1 MRGPEDAAIYMF
13 QHLRTLR
20 FRLAALYLVVFGV
33 IQVAVCA
40 VILHAFASHVRQ
52 DFDER
57 LIDRA
62 EIMIDAISVE
72 TAQPSPTPQRRSPPR
87 LNPFRFPGYYF
98 QIVGDSGRTLERSWN
113 LGETSLPFTETARAS
128 RRAGRPA
135 METIRDEVGRAS
147 SAATG
152 QLRLLTLFRDEP
164 NVRPFYLQIAASL
177 EPVSES
183 ITQARRLLF
192 TIVPIGLAAAALA
205 SWLLA
210 RRSLAPI
217 GRIARQAREYTGAS
231 LERRIDMPPGNDEA
245 AELAAVINEMLGRL
259 ESAFHAQSR
268 FVADAS
274 HELKTPLSVLS
285 AEAQI
290 LSQQPRSPEQYERFV
305 ASIRDE
311 LRQLSRLV
319 DSLLTLAR
327 AEAGAPLAATMP
339 VSINEVAMD
348 TVQRYQGLAEQRS
361 IKLAPTLAMPGP
373 AGPEPVVDGDPAL
386 LRAMAENLVRNAIRH
401 SPRESA
407 VQIEVGLD
415 GQHVSLAVRDRG
427 PGIPSDQ
434 IEKIFDAFYRVPP
447 EDQPHEG
454 SGLGLAI
461 ARSVT
466 RLHHGSIAARNHPEG
481 GCEFVVRLPL
491 RGPEE
496 SAPD

>member
-1 MRGPEDAAIYMF
+1 
-13 QHLRTLR
+13 
-20 FRLAALYLVVFGV
+20 
-33 IQVAVCA
+33 
-40 VILHAFASHVRQ
+40 
-52 DFDER
+52 
-57 LIDRA
+57 
-62 EIMIDAISVE
+62 
-72 TAQPSPTPQRRSPPR
+72 
-87 LNPFRFPGYYF
+87 
-98 QIVGDSGRTLERSWN
+98 
-113 LGETSLPFTETARAS
+113 
-128 RRAGRPA
+128 
-135 METIRDEVGRAS
+135 
-147 SAATG
+147 
-152 QLRLLTLFRDEP
+152 
-164 NVRPFYLQIAASL
+164 
-177 EPVSES
+177 
-183 ITQARRLLF
+183 
-192 TIVPIGLAAAALA
+192 
-205 SWLLA
+205 
-210 RRSLAPI
+210 
-217 GRIARQAREYTGAS
+217 
-231 LERRIDMPPGNDEA
+231 
-245 AELAAVINEMLGRL
+245 
-259 ESAFHAQSR
+259 
-268 FVADAS
+268 
-274 HELKTPLSVLS
+274 
-285 AEAQI
+285 
-290 LSQQPRSPEQYERFV
+290 
-305 ASIRDE
+305 
-311 LRQLSRLV
+311 
-319 DSLLTLAR
+319 
-327 AEAGAPLAATMP
+327 
-339 VSINEVAMD
+339 MD